1 MSHHEEYKL
10 QSNTFSA
17 ISAICPQN
25 FFVDIY
31 GYKKL
36 IYFNELNQL
45 ILFYILDDGSRLS

>member
-31 GYKKL
+31 GYKK
-36 IYFNELNQL
+36 
-45 ILFYILDDGSRLS
+45 